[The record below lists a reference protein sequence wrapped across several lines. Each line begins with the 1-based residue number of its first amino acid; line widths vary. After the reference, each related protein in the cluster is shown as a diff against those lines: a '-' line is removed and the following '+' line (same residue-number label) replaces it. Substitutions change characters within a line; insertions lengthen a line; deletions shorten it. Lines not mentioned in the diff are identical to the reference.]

1 LKILYI
7 VRHAKAEGQP
17 FEARLTEE
25 GRRQAVKLAGFFKDK
40 PVDFIYSSP
49 FIRALE
55 TVGPLAE
62 SKGLEASADPRLGER
77 VLSSLYFDDWQD
89 KLKQSFDDFSLRF
102 ENGETQEEGMARAA
116 SVIKEALQRPEEH
129 ILLASHGNL
138 STLLL
143 RYFDEQSGFD
153 VLMKMSNPDVF
164 KIAVSDDGHAL
175 ERIWVEER

>member
-17 FEARLTEE
+17 FESRLTEE
-25 GRRQAVKLAGFFKDK
+25 GRKQAVKLAGFFKDK

-62 SKGLEASADPRLGER
+62 SKGLDVSADSRLGER

-89 KLKQSFDDFSLRF
+89 KLTQSFDDFGLRF

-116 SVIKEALQRPEEH
+116 SILEEALQRPEEH

-143 RYFDEQSGFD
+143 RYFDGQSGFD

-164 KIAVSDDGHAL
+164 RIAISVDGHVL
-175 ERIWVEER
+175 ERIWAEE